1 MTLTDYL
8 PIYRIRMRTERL
20 ELRLPDLDDL
30 VALADQAAAGI
41 HDPGFM
47 PFLVPWTEAEPQE
60 RGRATIQVQMRAI
73 MGSKP
78 QDWTLPFV
86 VLVDGQVVGMQEVAA
101 NDFKVKREAST
112 GSWLGLAHHGK
123 GIGTEMRAAVLDFLF
138 NGLGADYAVSAS
150 FDGNGPSE
158 GVSRKLGYQADGI
171 EHQVL
176 RDERRID
183 RRWRLSRDDW
193 EAHRKHDVTIEGLDE
208 DVLGMLGLPK
218 IESDS

>member
-1 MTLTDYL
+1 VTFTDYL

-60 RGRATIQVQMRAI
+60 RGRATILWQMRAI
-73 MGSKP
+73 ATSTPEK
-78 QDWTLPFV
+78 WALPFV
-86 VLVDGQVVGMQEVAA
+86 AVLDGQVIGMQELCAKE
-101 NDFKVKREAST
+101 FKVTREATS

-123 GIGTEMRAAVLDFLF
+123 GLGTEMRAAVLEFAF
-138 NGLGADYAVSAS
+138 TGLGADYALSAS

-158 GVSRKLGYQADGI
+158 GVSRKLGYKADGI
-171 EHQVL
+171 DHQVL

-183 RRWRLSRDDW
+183 RRWRLSREDW
-193 EAHRKHDVTIEGLDE
+193 EAHRKHEVAIEGLDA
-208 DVLGMLGLPK
+208 DVLAMLGLGDDAGK
-218 IESDS
+218 